1 MTEMCVKK
9 HLAISPLSVSSD
21 LIASSMRAWLI
32 ESHEYIEQFDLVG
45 DGNIKN
51 LPILIEV
58 YPLASIISFSAGKTE
73 KLWQE
78 HKDYKKDKE
87 RREDLC
93 RKLVHLLF
101 DSKPTRPY
109 LNMLSKSAD
118 HTDAFVAAL
127 TTAVYAL
134 ALAAVT
140 VDAPI
145 GKWEI
150 MKPKNEIQI
159 DLAKKE
165 GWIFF
170 PVEI

>member
-1 MTEMCVKK
+1 
-9 HLAISPLSVSSD
+9 
-21 LIASSMRAWLI
+21 
-32 ESHEYIEQFDLVG
+32 
-45 DGNIKN
+45 
-51 LPILIEV
+51 
-58 YPLASIISFSAGKTE
+58 
-73 KLWQE
+73 
-78 HKDYKKDKE
+78 
-87 RREDLC
+87 
-93 RKLVHLLF
+93 
-101 DSKPTRPY
+101 
-109 LNMLSKSAD
+109 MLSKSAD